1 MIRRPVL
8 FGFLMQAAVAPL
20 TLCAQR
26 PALPPSTISSIDSA
40 VGRFMATN
48 HVPGV
53 SVAVVEGAAYAW
65 SEGFGMADMENFVP
79 ATPQTLFRLASVSK
93 PLTAT
98 AALELWEA
106 GKLDLNA
113 PVQRYCAAFPTKPW
127 PVTTREV
134 LGHLGGIRHYRS
146 DSDTDPEVSNTRH
159 FTDPIAGGLSFF
171 ATDTL
176 VAKPMSRFHYSTQ
189 GYTVVGCV
197 IQGAA
202 GEAYADY
209 MRQHVF
215 GPAGMAHTVV
225 DDRYAI
231 VPLRTRFYHRDNTGH
246 VVNADLLDNSY
257 KLPGGGW
264 LSSAE
269 DLAHFEVALL
279 DDGLL
284 RPATRTIAWTAQHTS
299 SGATTAYGL
308 GWGVDTAAS
317 AHDVGH
323 SGGQQGTST
332 AIILDPGPKLGVV
345 VLTNM
350 DDVDAYGLAEVV
362 LKIVRGSRQAAER

>member
-1 MIRRPVL
+1 MIPRRSL
-8 FGFLMQAAVAPL
+8 FGFLLQAAAAPL
-20 TLCAQR
+20 ALSAQR
-26 PALPPSTISSIDSA
+26 PVLPAGTITSIDSA
-40 VGRFMATN
+40 VARFMATN

-53 SVAVVEGAAYAW
+53 SVAVVEGGAYAW

-98 AALELWEA
+98 ATLELWEA
-106 GKLDLNA
+106 GKLDLDA

-146 DSDTDPEVSNTRH
+146 DSDADPEVSNTRH

-171 ATDTL
+171 AADTL
-176 VAKPMSRFHYSTQ
+176 VAKPMSRFNYSTQ
-189 GYTVVGCV
+189 GYTVIGCV
-197 IQGAA
+197 IQGVS

-215 GPAGMAHTVV
+215 RPAGMAHTVV

-231 VPLRTRFYHRDNTGH
+231 VQLRTRFYHRDSTGH
-246 VVNADLLDNSY
+246 VVNADLLDASY

-269 DLAHFEVALL
+269 DLAHFGLPFF

-284 RPATRTIAWTAQHTS
+284 RRATRTMAWTAQHTS
-299 SGATTAYGL
+299 SGATTGYGL
-308 GWGVDTAAS
+308 GWGVDTAAG

-332 AIILDPGPKLGVV
+332 AIILDPGPQLAVV

-350 DDVDAYGLAEVV
+350 DDVDAYGLAKDV
-362 LKIVRGSRQAAER
+362 LRIVRGSGQAAER